1 MAKFSKNTGMN
12 AKVGNTLKS
21 NPMFSLK
28 EKSGMNSV
36 EILPQIIGL
45 LKKNIPPRDEC
56 QLLSCFFYI
65 FSNLIVTTHTII
77 NIVCVISAA
86 EDPQGKQALCPRV
99 CLDISCV
106 IINRLDSVG
115 LNGIWYNQND
125 EWLHNQD
132 MIVMM

>member
-1 MAKFSKNTGMN
+1 MN

-21 NPMFSLK
+21 NPVFSLK
-28 EKSGMNSV
+28 EKGGTNSV
-36 EILPQIIGL
+36 KLLPQIIGL
-45 LKKNIPPRDEC
+45 LKKNIPPREEC
-56 QLLSCFFYI
+56 KLFSCFFFI

-86 EDPQGKQALCPRV
+86 EDPQGKQAVCPRV

-106 IINRLDSVG
+106 IINGIDSVG
-115 LNGIWYNQND
+115 LNGTWYNQND
-125 EWLHNQD
+125 EWLYNQD

>member
-1 MAKFSKNTGMN
+1 
-12 AKVGNTLKS
+12 
-21 NPMFSLK
+21 MFSLK
-28 EKSGMNSV
+28 EKSETNSV

-45 LKKNIPPRDEC
+45 LKKNIPPREEC
-56 QLLSCFFYI
+56 QLLSFFFYI

-125 EWLHNQD
+125 ELLYNHD

>member
-1 MAKFSKNTGMN
+1 MPTS
-12 AKVGNTLKS
+12 
-21 NPMFSLK
+21 
-28 EKSGMNSV
+28 
-36 EILPQIIGL
+36 Q
-45 LKKNIPPRDEC
+45 
-56 QLLSCFFYI
+56 FFYI
-65 FSNLIVTTHTII
+65 FRNVIVTTHTII

-115 LNGIWYNQND
+115 LNGPEHMVLNQND
-125 EWLHNQD
+125 EWLYNQD

>member
-28 EKSGMNSV
+28 EKSGTNSV

-45 LKKNIPPRDEC
+45 LKKNIPPREEC
-56 QLLSCFFYI
+56 QLLIFYI
-65 FSNLIVTTHTII
+65 LSNLIVTTHTII
-77 NIVCVISAA
+77 NNVCVISAA
-86 EDPQGKQALCPRV
+86 EDPQGKQAVCPRV
-99 CLDISCV
+99 CLDSSCV

-115 LNGIWYNQND
+115 LNVIWYNQND
-125 EWLHNQD
+125 ELLYNHD